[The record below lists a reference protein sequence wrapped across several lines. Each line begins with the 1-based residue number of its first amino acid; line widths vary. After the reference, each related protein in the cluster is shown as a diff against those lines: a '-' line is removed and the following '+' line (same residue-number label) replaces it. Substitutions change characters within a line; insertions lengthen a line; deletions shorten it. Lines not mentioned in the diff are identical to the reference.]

1 MKYLEIGGIYF
12 CIICIT
18 YSEMRNK
25 APQLRGLGVVS
36 NVSLI
41 PLCLSGSV
49 VLGGISTSLM
59 LCGFLANG

>member
-1 MKYLEIGGIYF
+1 MYVIRYLSKIYYH
-12 CIICIT
+12 T